1 VNTTKFELRSQNA
14 GGKLTLPSAFF
25 LPALAAGAW
34 INYVTSHITTIGEI
48 ERVTG
53 IDFLPGVTGVK
64 RTQME
69 NFRAPA
75 LWPKE

>member
-1 VNTTKFELRSQNA
+1 M
-14 GGKLTLPSAFF
+14 SA
-25 LPALAAGAW
+25 
-34 INYVTSHITTIGEI
+34 HITTIGEI

-53 IDFLPGVTGVK
+53 IDFLPGVTGSK

-69 NFRAPA
+69 NFKAAA